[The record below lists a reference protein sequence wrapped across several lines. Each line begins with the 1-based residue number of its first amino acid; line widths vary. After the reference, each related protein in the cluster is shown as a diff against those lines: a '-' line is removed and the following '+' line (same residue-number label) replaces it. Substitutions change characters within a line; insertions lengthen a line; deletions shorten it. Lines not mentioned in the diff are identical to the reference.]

1 MKIRVRGKPQFWF
14 SSFAVSENDLRPL
27 IENRRLD
34 DALKDKKLFIV
45 DYGIFDGIEGMP
57 NKKFITCCCKNTRKS
72 LLFEDVKKFSYPSFP
87 LSKK

>member
-1 MKIRVRGKPQFWF
+1 MKIRVRGKPQFWY

-57 NKKFITCCCKNTRKS
+57 NKTVICAWR
-72 LLFEDVKKFSYPSFP
+72 
-87 LSKK
+87 